1 MELTMAEH
9 KKSPWEV
16 YQEETKDYNKHPD
29 NYKDAVWWLN
39 SKPIKDEPQYSVFM
53 DKYPA
58 VKGHRLYIPKTDRCT
73 RNDWIVF
80 PRSIQ
85 RWNGNGQFRRDR
97 WIQSCIKQEC
107 LFWTINI
114 LATRTFLAKARW

>member
-39 SKPIKDEPQYSVFM
+39 SKPIS
-53 DKYPA
+53 
-58 VKGHRLYIPKTDRCT
+58 
-73 RNDWIVF
+73 
-80 PRSIQ
+80 S
-85 RWNGNGQFRRDR
+85 
-97 WIQSCIKQEC
+97 
-107 LFWTINI
+107 
-114 LATRTFLAKARW
+114 